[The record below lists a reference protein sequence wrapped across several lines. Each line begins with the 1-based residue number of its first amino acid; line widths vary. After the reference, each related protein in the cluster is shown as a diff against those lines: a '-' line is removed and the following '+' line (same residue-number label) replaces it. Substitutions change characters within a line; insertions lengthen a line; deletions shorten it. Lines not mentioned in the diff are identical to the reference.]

1 MYRVWQ
7 SLTVLALLMFVSS
20 SANAYLDPGT
30 GSMILQAIIA
40 SVAFGLLTIKSWWY
54 RLASL
59 FQKKQQKEG
68 DEPLD

>member
-40 SVAFGLLTIKSWWY
+40 SVAFGC
-54 RLASL
+54 
-59 FQKKQQKEG
+59 
-68 DEPLD
+68 